1 MNILS
6 HGQEYFPAFNI
17 EGKVLISLNDF
28 DFLRTEVFSRLLISS
43 SYLYGF
49 FFFFFFFL
57 TKFRMQEKFKKKK
70 VLVSLSDFLVAAS
83 LCSEASMPINTV

>member
-6 HGQEYFPAFNI
+6 HGQEYFPAFDI

-28 DFLRTEVFSRLLISS
+28 DFLRTEVFFKTSNFFLLS
-43 SYLYGF
+43 LWVF
-49 FFFFFFFL
+49 LFFFFL

-70 VLVSLSDFLVAAS
+70 KS
-83 LCSEASMPINTV
+83 

>member
-1 MNILS
+1 MNILL

-28 DFLRTEVFSRLLISS
+28 DFLRTEVFFKTSNFFLFT
-43 SYLYGF
+43 GF
-49 FFFFFFFL
+49 SFFSL
-57 TKFRMQEKFKKKK
+57 TKFKMQEKFKKK
-70 VLVSLSDFLVAAS
+70 VLVPLSDFLVAAS

>member
-28 DFLRTEVFSRLLISS
+28 DFLRTEVFFKTSNFFLLS
-43 SYLYGF
+43 LRVFLF
-49 FFFFFFFL
+49 FFSL
-57 TKFRMQEKFKKKK
+57 PSLGCKRSLKKK
-70 VLVSLSDFLVAAS
+70 SPSSTF
-83 LCSEASMPINTV
+83 

>member
-28 DFLRTEVFSRLLISS
+28 DFLRTEVFFKTSNFFLLS
-43 SYLYGF
+43 LRVF
-49 FFFFFFFL
+49 LFFFFL
-57 TKFRMQEKFKKKK
+57 TKFRMQEKFKKK
-70 VLVSLSDFLVAAS
+70 VLVPLSDFLVAAS